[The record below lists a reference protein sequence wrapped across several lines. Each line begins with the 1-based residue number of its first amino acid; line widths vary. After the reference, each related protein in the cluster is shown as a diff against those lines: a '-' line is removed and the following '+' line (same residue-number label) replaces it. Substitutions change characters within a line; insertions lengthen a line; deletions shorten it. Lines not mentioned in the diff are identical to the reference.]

1 MMQIEKFRR
10 VMQDMGA
17 ERGEFVFFGLLL
29 REEAPDKWDLV
40 ISAPWLE
47 VDKLKAL
54 REFVEK
60 ATAILGSQELL
71 TLSRIVTLNPDDPH
85 LNAILQAI
93 QVDNGPLELWNPDFF
108 ELDIKH
114 AYILRAKRPKKSEL
128 AAT

>member
-1 MMQIEKFRR
+1 MIHIEKFRR
-10 VMQDMGA
+10 VMEDMSA
-17 ERGEFVFFGLLL
+17 ERGEFVFFGLFL
-29 REEAPDKWDLV
+29 REEAPDTWDLV

-47 VDKLKAL
+47 TGKLKAL
-54 REFVEK
+54 GEFVEK
-60 ATAILGSQELL
+60 VTAIVGKQELL
-71 TLSRIVTLNPDDPH
+71 TLSRIVTLNPDDPN

-114 AYILRAKRPKKSEL
+114 AYILRAKRPRKPEL